1 MRNESMYLTMY
12 NESIQKV
19 SNQEKIIEELKETV
33 EQLTIEMD
41 VYRTKIRKEL
51 MRLQKE
57 LGKQNENKQVDS

>member
-19 SNQEKIIEELKETV
+19 SNQEKIIEELKETI

>member
-33 EQLTIEMD
+33 EKSGFF
-41 VYRTKIRKEL
+41 RRFKI
-51 MRLQKE
+51 
-57 LGKQNENKQVDS
+57 

>member
-1 MRNESMYLTMY
+1 MRHEPMYLTMY